1 MNEGLLTMW
10 TVYDHPAD
18 YPGHFV
24 ARKWIVDAAGARPS
38 MEAVFAPTL
47 EQVRAKLPPDLFCS
61 PRQPGDEPQIVES
74 WF

>member
-1 MNEGLLTMW
+1 MSELLAIW
-10 TVYDHPAD
+10 VVYKRPAD

-24 ARKWIVDAAGARPS
+24 ARKWLVTPEGLTAT

-47 EQVRAKLPPDLFCS
+47 GQVRAKLPPDLYCS
-61 PRQPGDEPQIVES
+61 PRQPGDEPQIIES